1 MVLFRRS
8 RLLNKRN
15 LVFLHPK
22 SHDKIGNNVHIK
34 FLSDEAGESVCTN
47 LSNGVTLTLSSGKY
61 ARFTN
66 SSVIA
71 TLGNTSVITTV
82 VRKNE
87 LSNNDSG
94 VPLTVNYRQKAAA
107 MGRIPTNFFR
117 REIGYTEHEILTS
130 RIIDRSLR
138 PLFQPEYCYET
149 QIICNLLAIDGI
161 NDADVLSI
169 NAASAA
175 LSISDIPWNGP
186 IGAVRVGFIDKQHVV
201 NPSKRELQQSK
212 LNLILSCTSKNL
224 VVMIEGS
231 ANDVLLPELLKAI
244 KLGTKECQKIIQ
256 SIVQLKSM
264 INKPK
269 IKLATDDKSIDEDE
283 KFVKCF
289 AEREL
294 NDIFTCYSHNK
305 ISRDNAINDLKNRL
319 IESMT
324 NRDPEVVT
332 NITKIFYNLAKQ
344 IFRTLILE
352 TEKRCDGRTLDQLRN
367 IQCQVNLFPPL
378 HGSACYQ
385 RGQTQVLCTVTLD
398 SLESSLKQDAI
409 SVLTSGIKEK
419 NFFLHYEFPPYAT
432 NETGILTRVDRR
444 EVGHGALAEK
454 GLRAVIPKNYPFT
467 IRLASEVLESNGSS
481 SMATICAGSLAL
493 MDAGVPISAPVAGVA
508 MGLITN
514 ANYSDLNIEDYKIL
528 TDIAGIEDYLGD
540 MDFKIAGTKKGFTAF
555 QLDVKL
561 PGIPIMVVMKSLRAA
576 HMAKNRIINIMN
588 ETISSPTINKKDN
601 KPVLDTIDVPVHQRG
616 KFLGIGGANLKKI
629 LYETGVN
636 IQSDGDTGFS
646 IFAPNQSA
654 MNQAKEMINE
664 ILEKNHEPTLTFG
677 DIYTAKITEIRET
690 GVMITLYPT
699 MVPTLLPNSQLDH
712 RNVHHPS
719 VLGLNVGDEIQV
731 KYFGRDPANGRIR
744 LSRKVLQDPV
754 TSVKNFNITKETL
767 DAHKTPVHGS

>member
-15 LVFLHPK
+15 LVFLHSK
-22 SHDKIGNNVHIK
+22 SHDKSGNKTHHKIV
-34 FLSDEAGESVCTN
+34 SDEAGKTVCTN

-71 TLGNTSVITTV
+71 TLGNTSVMTTV
-82 VRKNE
+82 VRKDE
-87 LSNNDSG
+87 SNDNSG
-94 VPLTVNYRQKAAA
+94 VPLMVNYRQKAAA

-149 QIICNLLAIDGI
+149 QIICNLLATDGI

-186 IGAVRVGFIDKQHVV
+186 IAAVRVGLINEEYVV

-212 LNLILSCTSKNL
+212 LNLVLSCTSNNL
-224 VVMIEGS
+224 IVMIEGS
-231 ANDVLLPELLKAI
+231 ADDILMPELLKAI

-256 SIVQLKSM
+256 SIIQLQGM

-269 IKLATDDKSIDEDE
+269 IKLVTDDKSNDNDEQ
-283 KFVKCF
+283 FVKHF
-289 AEREL
+289 AKGKL
-294 NDIFTCYSHNK
+294 HDIFTCYSHDK
-305 ISRDNAINDLKNRL
+305 ISRDNAITDLKNRM

-324 NRDPEVVT
+324 NRDPQVVS
-332 NITKIFYNLAKQ
+332 NITKIFYGFSKQ
-344 IFRTLILE
+344 VFRGLMFQ
-352 TEKRCDGRTLDQLRN
+352 TEKRCDGRTLNELRK

-378 HGSACYQ
+378 HGSAFYQ

-409 SVLTSGIKEK
+409 TMLTSGIKEK

-454 GLRAVIPKNYPFT
+454 GLRAVIPKDYPFT
-467 IRLASEVLESNGSS
+467 IRLTSEVLESNGSS

-508 MGLITN
+508 MGLISN
-514 ANYSDLNIEDYKIL
+514 PDSDSFDTQNFKIL

-561 PGIPIMVVMKSLRAA
+561 PGIPMQVVVKSLRGA
-576 HMAKNRIINIMN
+576 HTAKNRIINIMN
-588 ETISSPTINKKDN
+588 EIISSPTTNKKEN
-601 KPVLDTIDVPVHQRG
+601 KPVIDTIDVPVHQRG

-636 IQSDGDTGFS
+636 IHSEGDEGFS
-646 IFAPNQSA
+646 IFAPNQTA
-654 MNQAKEMINE
+654 MNQAKEMISE
-664 ILEKNHEPTLTFG
+664 ILEKAEEPTLTFG

-699 MVPTLLPNSQLDH
+699 MVPTLLPNSQLDQ

-731 KYFGRDPANGRIR
+731 KYFGRDPVNGRIR

-754 TSVKNFNITKETL
+754 TSVKNFNVTKETL
-767 DAHKTPVHGS
+767 DAHKTPVHGP

>member
-201 NPSKRELQQSK
+201 NPSKRELQQK
-212 LNLILSCTSKNL
+212 
-224 VVMIEGS
+224 
-231 ANDVLLPELLKAI
+231 LLKAI